1 MSTSSPTTIVI
12 FGASGD
18 LTQRKLIPGLFTLYR
33 KQRLPADFY
42 VIGLSRSGWSS
53 AEFRQKMRQAVLH
66 FIPDTFQAADWEAFA
81 EHIYYLPGNF
91 NDPLTFQQLRDQL
104 QILEAAAGNRLYYL
118 STAPE
123 FFAEI
128 VTQLET
134 AEMTEEETG
143 WRRFVVEKPF
153 GHDLASAQALNH
165 ILHAMLDEHQIYRID
180 HYLAKETVQNIMVLR
195 FANAIF
201 EPIWNRNYIDHV
213 QITAAEVVD
222 VGRRAGYYDTS
233 GILRDMFQNH
243 LLQLL
248 TLVAM
253 EPPASFEADAIRNEK
268 VKVLQSIRPITPA
281 NVAQQSVRAQYAG
294 YLETPGVAPNSQT
307 PTYAALQLFIDNWRW
322 QGTPF
327 YLRSG
332 KALAG
337 KDTEISIRFKRPPH
351 MMFPMPEDAHLRS
364 NILSLCIQPDEGIH
378 LRFETK
384 TPDTEAEM
392 RSVNMEFHYTD
403 SFGPGAL
410 PEAYERLLLEALQ
423 GDASLFTRA
432 DSIEQ
437 SWKIIDAILEGWGGP
452 DAPPLVT
459 YPPGSWGP
467 AEADALLARDG
478 RHWMQNCLE
487 HSRVKGD

>member
-1 MSTSSPTTIVI
+1 MSASVPTTIVI

-18 LTQRKLIPGLFTLYR
+18 LTQRKLIPGLYTLYG
-33 KQRLPADFY
+33 KQRLPANFY
-42 VIGLSRSGWSS
+42 VIGISRSPWSS
-53 AEFRQKMRQAVLH
+53 AGFRDHMRRAALQFV
-66 FIPDTFQAADWEAFA
+66 PDAFQAADWETFA
-81 EHIYYLPGNF
+81 GRLHYLPGNF
-91 NDPLTFQQLRDQL
+91 NDPLTFQKLHEQL
-104 QILEAAAGNRLYYL
+104 QQLEGGDGNRLYYL

-128 VTQLET
+128 VTHLE
-134 AEMTEEETG
+134 AADMTEETSG

-153 GHDLASAQALNH
+153 GHDLASAQALNRT
-165 ILHAMLDEHQIYRID
+165 LHAMLDEHQIYRID

-222 VGRRAGYYDTS
+222 VGRRGGYYDSS
-233 GILRDMFQNH
+233 GVLRDMFQNH

-268 VKVLQSIRPITPA
+268 VKVLQSIRLMTPA
-281 NVAQQSVRAQYAG
+281 TVAHQSVRAQYAG
-294 YLETPGVAPNSQT
+294 YLAAPGVAPASQT
-307 PTYAALQLFIDNWRW
+307 ATYAALQLFIDNWRW

-337 KDTEISIRFKRPPH
+337 KDTEIAIRFKRPPH

-384 TPDTEAEM
+384 IPDTEAEM
-392 RSVNMEFHYTD
+392 RSVNMEFHYAS
-403 SFGPGAL
+403 SFGPEAL

-437 SWKIIDAILEGWGGP
+437 SWRIIDAILEGWAGP
-452 DAPPLVT
+452 DAPPLAT
-459 YPPGSWGP
+459 YAPGSWGP
-467 AEADALLARDG
+467 AEADDLLTRDG
-478 RHWMQNCLE
+478 RHWMQTCLE
-487 HSRVKGD
+487 H